1 MRIARVLGMQRA
13 VVVVLVGV
21 LTLLTLLLLAG
32 HGPWAG
38 PVVWELSSD
47 HGLNRGDVPVVA
59 AYLVGLACCASL
71 WRSAR

>member
-1 MRIARVLGMQRA
+1 M
-13 VVVVLVGV
+13 VVVLVGV
-21 LTLLTLLLLAG
+21 LTVLTSLLLAG

-38 PVVWELSSD
+38 PVVWELSPH

-59 AYLVGLACCASL
+59 VYLVGLGCCAWL